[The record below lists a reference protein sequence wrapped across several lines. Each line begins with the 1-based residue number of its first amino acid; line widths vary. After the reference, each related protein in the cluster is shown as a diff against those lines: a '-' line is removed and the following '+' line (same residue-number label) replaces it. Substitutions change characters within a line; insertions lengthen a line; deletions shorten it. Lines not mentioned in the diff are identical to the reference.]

1 MNGRASIWQTLCVAA
16 IALSLVSVKPVVSAE
31 RTGPIRVYVSGLGND
46 SNASTGCPRA
56 NPCRTL
62 ATAYTVVQNGG
73 EIIALDPADY
83 GPVTI
88 TEQLSI
94 LGVEGAEIGVATAGA
109 GITINA
115 PATDRVIVK
124 NFIISGAGAAN
135 TRGIELNTGQ
145 LTLVNSV
152 LKNLSVGLNVS
163 STKADVINSDFIGN
177 TTGIQTDGAGVPY
190 NSNVGVYLVN
200 KPPYTT
206 LVRIAWGS
214 NVNNT
219 TAFNENNPTST
230 GGQPSATIW
239 ILALSNVSSAMTNN
253 VAGYTTLMST
263 SGTGST
269 ATNLGPQMY
278 FLGQAPN

>member
-1 MNGRASIWQTLCVAA
+1 MSERISVRQALCVAA
-16 IALSLVSVKPVVSAE
+16 IALPLVSAVSAVSAE

-46 SNASTGCPRA
+46 GNASTNCARA

-62 ATAYTVVQNGG
+62 ATAYTVVQGGG

-88 TEQLSI
+88 AEPLSL
-94 LGVEGAEIGVATAGA
+94 LGVEGAEIGVATGGT

-115 PATDRVIVK
+115 PAAARIIVTH
-124 NFIISGAGAAN
+124 FIVSGAGATN
-135 TRGIELNTGQ
+135 TKGIALNSGQ
-145 LTLVNSV
+145 LTLVNSAV
-152 LKNLSVGLNVS
+152 KNLSVGLNVS
-163 STKADVINSDFIGN
+163 STKADVIDSDFIGN
-177 TTGIQTDGAGVPY
+177 TTGIQTNGAGVPY
-190 NSNVGVYLVN
+190 NSSVGVYLVN

-253 VAGYTTLMST
+253 AAGYTTLMST